1 MINIAK
7 PIIGDEEIEA
17 VTEVLK
23 SGMIAQGPKVD
34 QFQKEFSKFVETK
47 HSIATSSGTT
57 ALHTALLAA
66 GVKPGDEVITTP
78 FTFAATSNSILY
90 SNATP
95 VYADITPETFNL
107 NPEKIEEKIT
117 DKTKAIVPVHLYG
130 QPADMDAINEI
141 AEKHDL
147 KVIEDAAQ
155 AHGAV
160 YKGKKIGSIGD
171 LGCFSFYPTKNMT
184 TSEGGMVTTNDDDLA
199 EKSGMIRAH
208 GESKRYEQ
216 SLLGYNYRMTDIAA
230 SIGLVQ
236 LKKIDE
242 FNTKRNEN
250 AEYLS
255 EGMED
260 IPGITTPIVADNVT
274 HVFHQYTIRVSKDRD
289 KFKEF
294 LTENGIGTGIHYP
307 IVLYKQPFYEK
318 MGITGNCP
326 EAEKAASEVI
336 SLPVHPSL
344 TVEELDTI
352 IETVKKGSEEL
363 LWWLNSFPA
372 NILFLDFK
380 KILQHLK
387 GTVEDENRPRII

>member
-7 PIIGDEEIEA
+7 PIIGEEEIEA

-66 GVKPGDEVITTP
+66 GVTPGDEVITTP

-363 LWWLNSFPA
+363 L
-372 NILFLDFK
+372 
-380 KILQHLK
+380 
-387 GTVEDENRPRII
+387 

>member
-7 PIIGDEEIEA
+7 PIITDEEIEA

-23 SGMIAQGPKVD
+23 SGMLAQGPKVEE
-34 QFQKEFSKFVETK
+34 FQNKFAQYSDAK
-47 HSIATSSGTT
+47 YGIATSSGTT
-57 ALHTALLAA
+57 ALHTALVAA
-66 GVKPGDEVITTP
+66 GVEQGDEVITTP

-95 VYADITPETFNL
+95 VYADIDPKTFNL

-117 DKTKAIVPVHLYG
+117 DKTKAIMPVHLYG
-130 QPADMDAINEI
+130 QPADMDPILEI

-155 AHGAV
+155 AHGST

-184 TSEGGMVTTNDDDLA
+184 TGEGGMVTTNDEELA
-199 EKSGMIRAH
+199 EKSSMVRAH

-236 LKKIDE
+236 LKNIDQI
-242 FNTKRNEN
+242 NKKRNEN

-255 EGMED
+255 EGLSD
-260 IPGITTPIVADNVT
+260 VKGITTPEIAENVT
-274 HVFHQYTIRVSKDRD
+274 HVFHQYTMRVSKDRD
-289 KFKEF
+289 AFKDF
-294 LTENGIGTGIHYP
+294 LTQKEIGTGVHYP
-307 IVLYKQPFYEK
+307 IVLYKQPYYQNI
-318 MGITGNCP
+318 GLTGNCP
-326 EAEKAASEVI
+326 EAELAANQVI

-344 TVEELDTI
+344 TQEELDTI
-352 IETVKKGSEEL
+352 ISAVKECSDKL
-363 LWWLNSFPA
+363 L
-372 NILFLDFK
+372 
-380 KILQHLK
+380 
-387 GTVEDENRPRII
+387 

>member
-7 PIIGDEEIEA
+7 PIISDEEIEA

-23 SGMIAQGPKVD
+23 SGMLAQGPKVD
-34 QFQKEFSKFVETK
+34 EFEKKFAEYSEAK
-47 HSIATSSGTT
+47 YGIATSSGTT
-57 ALHTALLAA
+57 ALHTALVAA
-66 GVKPGDEVITTP
+66 GVERGDEVITTP

-90 SNATP
+90 SDATP
-95 VYADITPETFNL
+95 VYADINPKTFNL

-130 QPADMDAINEI
+130 QPADMDPILEI

-155 AHGAV
+155 AHGST

-184 TSEGGMVTTNDDDLA
+184 TGEGGMVTTNDEELA
-199 EKSGMIRAH
+199 EKSAMIRAH

-230 SIGLVQ
+230 SIGIVQ
-236 LKKIDE
+236 LKSIDK
-242 FNTKRNEN
+242 FNEKRNEN
-250 AEYLS
+250 AKYLS
-255 EGMED
+255 EGLSDVE
-260 IPGITTPIVADNVT
+260 GITTPCVDSNVT

-289 KFKEF
+289 EFKQF
-294 LTENGIGTGIHYP
+294 LTDNEIGTGVHYP
-307 IVLYKQPFYEK
+307 IVLYKQPYYQNL
-318 MGITGNCP
+318 GITGNCP
-326 EAEKAASEVI
+326 EAELAANQVI

-344 TVEELDTI
+344 TTEELDTI
-352 IETVKKGSEEL
+352 IETVKKGSEKL
-363 LWWLNSFPA
+363 L
-372 NILFLDFK
+372 
-380 KILQHLK
+380 
-387 GTVEDENRPRII
+387 

>member
-7 PIIGDEEIEA
+7 PIITDEEIEA

-23 SGMIAQGPKVD
+23 SGMLAQGPKVEE
-34 QFQKEFSKFVETK
+34 FQNKFAQYSDAK
-47 HSIATSSGTT
+47 YGIATSSGTT
-57 ALHTALLAA
+57 ALHTALVAA
-66 GVKPGDEVITTP
+66 GVEQGDEVITTP

-95 VYADITPETFNL
+95 VYADIDPKTFNL

-117 DKTKAIVPVHLYG
+117 DKTKAIMPVHLYG
-130 QPADMDAINEI
+130 QPADMDPILEI

-155 AHGAV
+155 AHGST

-184 TSEGGMVTTNDDDLA
+184 TGEGGMVTTNDEELA
-199 EKSGMIRAH
+199 EKSSMVRAH

-236 LKKIDE
+236 LKNIDQI
-242 FNTKRNEN
+242 NKKRNEN

-255 EGMED
+255 EGLSD
-260 IPGITTPIVADNVT
+260 VKGITTPEIAENVT

-289 KFKEF
+289 AFKDF
-294 LTENGIGTGIHYP
+294 LTQKEIGTGVHYP
-307 IVLYKQPFYEK
+307 IVLYKQPYYQNI
-318 MGITGNCP
+318 GLTGNCP
-326 EAEKAASEVI
+326 EAELAANQVI

-344 TVEELDTI
+344 TQEELDTI
-352 IETVKKGSEEL
+352 ISAVKECSDKL
-363 LWWLNSFPA
+363 L
-372 NILFLDFK
+372 
-380 KILQHLK
+380 
-387 GTVEDENRPRII
+387 

>member
-7 PIIGDEEIEA
+7 PIISDEEIEA

-23 SGMIAQGPKVD
+23 SGMLAQGPKVD
-34 QFQKEFSKFVETK
+34 EFEKKFAEYSEAK
-47 HSIATSSGTT
+47 YGIATSSGTT
-57 ALHTALLAA
+57 ALHTALVAA
-66 GVKPGDEVITTP
+66 GVERGDEVITTP

-90 SNATP
+90 SDATP
-95 VYADITPETFNL
+95 VYADIDPKTFNL

-130 QPADMDAINEI
+130 QPADMDPILEI

-155 AHGAV
+155 AHGST

-184 TSEGGMVTTNDDDLA
+184 TGEGGMVTTNDDDLA
-199 EKSGMIRAH
+199 EKSAMIRAH

-230 SIGLVQ
+230 SIGIVQ
-236 LKKIDE
+236 LKSIDK
-242 FNTKRNEN
+242 FNEKRNEN
-250 AEYLS
+250 AKYLS
-255 EGMED
+255 EGLSDVE
-260 IPGITTPIVADNVT
+260 GITTPCVDSNVT

-289 KFKEF
+289 EFKQF
-294 LTENGIGTGIHYP
+294 LTDNEIGTGVHYP
-307 IVLYKQPFYEK
+307 IVLYKQPYYQNL
-318 MGITGNCP
+318 GITGNCP
-326 EAEKAASEVI
+326 EAELAANQVI

-344 TVEELDTI
+344 TTEELDTI
-352 IETVKKGSEEL
+352 IETVKKGSEKL
-363 LWWLNSFPA
+363 L
-372 NILFLDFK
+372 
-380 KILQHLK
+380 
-387 GTVEDENRPRII
+387 

>member
-7 PIIGDEEIEA
+7 PIIGEEEIEA

-90 SNATP
+90 SDATP
-95 VYADITPETFNL
+95 VYADIVPETFNL

-117 DKTKAIVPVHLYG
+117 DKTSAIVPVHLYG

-160 YKGKKIGSIGD
+160 YKGRKIGSIGD

-199 EKSGMIRAH
+199 EKSAMIRAH

-242 FNTKRNEN
+242 FNAKRNEN

-255 EGMED
+255 QGMKD

-294 LTENGIGTGIHYP
+294 LTEHGIGTGIHYP
-307 IVLYKQPFYEK
+307 IVLYKQPFYER

-344 TVEELDTI
+344 TREELDTI

-363 LWWLNSFPA
+363 L
-372 NILFLDFK
+372 
-380 KILQHLK
+380 
-387 GTVEDENRPRII
+387 